1 MKYYISVNLEDEITI
16 NDKTLIPNNWKPSEI
31 RPILEDFGLN
41 SDGSLKNMLIRLN
54 SYIEN
59 EIKTNEK
66 ECEEYA
72 KKSDIIQKSINVYL
86 EIEKYISENAVSM
99 CEFLD
104 GDSISEFIDLHE

>member
-31 RPILEDFGLN
+31 RPILEDFRLS
-41 SDGSLKNMLIRLN
+41 SDGSLKNMLTRLN

-66 ECEEYA
+66 ECEEDV
-72 KKSDIIQKSINVYL
+72 KKSDIIRKSVNAYL

-99 CEFLD
+99 CEFLTS
-104 GDSISEFIDLHE
+104 DSIVDFIDLHE